1 MWKWGWLAM
10 ASNPLTDAAQHLVAT
25 DRELQARVRNLID
38 GLLTE
43 AERQLATA
51 PPATKIV
58 LIRTVLPAIVKEA
71 KAHEQDGKIIELQEQ
86 VRALMISTRA
96 GIGPQTIPEA
106 LIPTDTPPDLLPP
119 TLTLIQSQGEGV
131 SRISQG

>member
-1 MWKWGWLAM
+1 MP
-10 ASNPLTDAAQHLVAT
+10 SNTNPLTDAAQHLVAT
-25 DRELQARVRNLID
+25 DRELQARVRTLID

-51 PPATKIV
+51 PPATKIT

-96 GIGPQTIPEA
+96 GIGPQEIPQG
-106 LIPTDTPPDLLPP
+106 LIPTDEPPPNLSLVPDDARHLV
-119 TLTLIQSQGEGV
+119 GRDDGV
-131 SRISQG
+131 ARIVGRG

>member
-1 MWKWGWLAM
+1 MPQ
-10 ASNPLTDAAQHLVAT
+10 NPLVDAAQHLVAT

-51 PPATKIV
+51 PPATKIT

-86 VRALMISTRA
+86 VRALMISTR
-96 GIGPQTIPEA
+96 GQIGPQAIPDA
-106 LIPTDTPPDLLPP
+106 LLPP
-119 TLTLIQSQGEGV
+119 EDTPVLSLVQTLDDGV
-131 SRISQG
+131 SRIVQG